1 VSPAPP
7 PDPGGRTPEER
18 EAARREREARRAARS
33 GKPAPEPPRAEAPE
47 PPRAHAPQPPA
58 AEPLHGGTPQPPVA
72 EPHRAEPMRAEALAP
87 EPEQRSAA
95 TGTMSPPSRPDETA
109 EHAATDGHRRDWLD
123 EARRLTGGGDGD
135 GPRDPG
141 PRTSR
146 GRRGPGRVIALA
158 ALVAIVLALAWFA
171 NSLLQP
177 FKSDGGGKTVRVT
190 IPQGSSLS
198 QIADRLE
205 RAGVID
211 DAGFF
216 QLRAR
221 ISGDSG
227 NLRPGS
233 YEFREGMSFAAALD
247 VLKEGVPPNVVQVSI
262 PEGLSRKE
270 IRPLTVGLRG
280 NYARATLRSRSLD
293 PRDYGAERPT
303 SLEGFLFP
311 ATYELKKG
319 QRVARL
325 REQQIAN
332 FKRNFAKVD
341 LGYAKRKNLNA
352 FDVLVIAS
360 LIEREAMVAKE
371 RPLIASVIYNRLH
384 DDIRLDI
391 DATTRFAVGNWKRPL
406 KVSELQNPSP
416 YNTRVHPGLPPGPI
430 GNPGL
435 ASIRA
440 AAHPAKTGYL
450 FYVVKPGTCGK
461 HNFAKTDAEFQG
473 YVNEYNRA
481 RDKND
486 GKSPTTC

>member
-1 VSPAPP
+1 MEPA
-7 PDPGGRTPEER
+7 
-18 EAARREREARRAARS
+18 
-33 GKPAPEPPRAEAPE
+33 
-47 PPRAHAPQPPA
+47 
-58 AEPLHGGTPQPPVA
+58 
-72 EPHRAEPMRAEALAP
+72 RAEPPHAEPARADVLHAEPLAP
-87 EPEQRSAA
+87 EPAARRTAPAPMSAA
-95 TGTMSPPSRPDETA
+95 TGTAATGTAAPPGRPDETV
-109 EHAATDGHRRDWLD
+109 EQPAATDGHRRDWLAD
-123 EARRLTGGGDGD
+123 ARRLTQGGDG
-135 GPRDPG
+135 GGREPG
-141 PRTSR
+141 GRRTAR
-146 GRRGPGRVIALA
+146 GRRGPGRLIALGA
-158 ALVAIVLALAWFA
+158 LALILAGIAWFLVM
-171 NSLLQP
+171 LLQP
-177 FKSDGGGKTVRVT
+177 FKDDDGKTVRVT

-198 QIADRLE
+198 DIADRLE
-205 RAGVID
+205 KSGVID

-221 ISGDSG
+221 IGGDSG

-233 YEFREGMSFAAALD
+233 YELREDMTYAAALD
-247 VLKEGVPPNVVQVSI
+247 VLKAGVPPNVVQVAI

-270 IRPLTVGLRG
+270 IRPLTKGLRG
-280 NYARATLRSRSLD
+280 NYTRATRRSPSLD
-293 PRDYGAERPT
+293 PSDYGAKRAT

-325 REQQIAN
+325 RDQQLAQ
-332 FKRNFAKVD
+332 FKRNFDKVD
-341 LGYAKRKNLNA
+341 LGFAKRKNLNA
-352 FDVLVIAS
+352 YDVLIIAS
-360 LIEREAMVAKE
+360 LIEREAMVARE
-371 RPLIASVIYNRLH
+371 RPIIASVIYNRLR

-435 ASIRA
+435 ASIKA
-440 AAHPAKTGYL
+440 AAHPAKTGFL

-473 YVNEYNRA
+473 YVNQYNRA
-481 RDKND
+481 RDKNG